1 MRYNNVMF
9 LLLLF
14 FNSTFA
20 LTTSDGDEFTV
31 KYNKNGA
38 VLTPKVK
45 TSTAGK
51 LYLGK
56 DCDALSKK
64 FGKGDWSW
72 ANGGFIVEFANKR
85 FAFPRQEVDV
95 DNNGGCLM

>member
-1 MRYNNVMF
+1 MKYNMLLF
-9 LLLLF
+9 LLVF
-14 FNSTFA
+14 FFSNTFA
-20 LTTSDGDEFTV
+20 LFTSDGDEFTV

-38 VLTPKVK
+38 VLTPKIK
-45 TSTAGK
+45 NSTVGI

-72 ANGGFIVEFANKR
+72 ANGGFIVEFNNKS
-85 FAFPRQEVDV
+85 FAFPRQEVNV

>member
-1 MRYNNVMF
+1 MKYHVLFF
-9 LLLLF
+9 LLLF
-14 FNSTFA
+14 SANTFA
-20 LTTSDGDEFTV
+20 LITSDSDEFTV

-38 VLTPKVK
+38 ILTPKIK
-45 TSTAGK
+45 QSSLGK

-72 ANGGFIVEFANKR
+72 ANGGFIVEFNNKS
-85 FAFPRQEVDV
+85 FAFPRQEVNV